1 MAGLTSKIG
10 RLWPVA
16 AAAVLSVAALSG
28 LASAETAN
36 KELTIKVSK
45 IKLLDKVDELSK
57 GDLFARVT
65 IDGEVQSSPVVKGS
79 NEIKPGWKLSKK
91 VTSGDHNVKL
101 ELVDKDVTQ
110 DDTIDINRVDK
121 KRDLDFTVNTRSC
134 RVSGF
139 ASTYS
144 CGSTIARTG
153 AEPKKA
159 EISFSVSV
167 K

>member
-1 MAGLTSKIG
+1 MA
-10 RLWPVA
+10 RLISTTYRVWP
-16 AAAVLSVAALSG
+16 LG
-28 LASAETAN
+28 LATALLLAPLSMPASAQSAN
-36 KELTIKVSK
+36 KELTIKVSR

-65 IDGEVQSSPVVKGS
+65 IDGDAQSTAVVRGAS
-79 NEIKPGWKLSKK
+79 EIKTDWKITKK
-91 VTSGDHNVKL
+91 VTSGDHKVKV

-110 DDTIDINRVDK
+110 DDNIDINRVDK

-134 RVSGF
+134 RIEGF
-139 ASTYS
+139 SSTYR
-144 CGSTIARTG
+144 CGSSISRTG

-159 EISFSVSV
+159 EITFTVSV